1 MLGYDLIKEENCKS
15 TSFQCH
21 VTLAHSNVTLNL
33 SSLQAN
39 TALVGNMRLNLKF
52 PFISPPW

>member
-1 MLGYDLIKEENCKS
+1 MLRFNLISEKSCKS

-21 VTLAHSNVTLNL
+21 ITLAHSNVTLNL
-33 SSLQAN
+33 SSLQAS
-39 TALVGNMRLNLKF
+39 ALLAGNVRLALQF